1 MCYSGYSRRG
11 FSVFHFFVFLMSRQS
26 DAYKQQQIVLYN
38 NPNQNQNKEEE
49 KEEDYDLGSVSYYY
63 PPFNSNSF
71 MEPASHESEESEMSF
86 QEQMRETG
94 MRGIPPLEDD
104 DHMCEW

>member
-1 MCYSGYSRRG
+1 M
-11 FSVFHFFVFLMSRQS
+11 
-26 DAYKQQQIVLYN
+26 
-38 NPNQNQNKEEE
+38 
-49 KEEDYDLGSVSYYY
+49 SYYY
-63 PPFNSNSF
+63 PPFNSSLF

-104 DHMCEW
+104 DHMCTW